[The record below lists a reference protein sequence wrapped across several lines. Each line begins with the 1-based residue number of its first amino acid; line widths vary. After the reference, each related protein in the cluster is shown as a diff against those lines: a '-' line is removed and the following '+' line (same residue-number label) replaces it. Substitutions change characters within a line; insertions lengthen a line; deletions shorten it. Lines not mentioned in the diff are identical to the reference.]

1 MRYSIFVIAAVLF
14 TVLTLNANATP
25 ISFVQT
31 GLGSGSFSGTPFS
44 DTPFIINAV
53 GDTSTI
59 HWDAR
64 LGDRLGD
71 RVGHQI
77 NLISASITVGNQW
90 TVFFPREYTQ
100 LVVRNDLQRIFF
112 DVTPPDAWTLLSGP
126 TSSLFADWDMLTSI
140 GPITGASS
148 GGFRFPAVGEENGQ
162 LIFSLESPMTFSAT
176 VQPVP
181 EPGTLILLAAG
192 FLGLAIYCRHA
203 KSI

>member
-1 MRYSIFVIAAVLF
+1 MRYSIFVMTAVLL
-14 TVLTLNANATP
+14 TVLTINANATP

-31 GLGSGSFSGTPFS
+31 GLGSGSFFGTAFS

-64 LGDRLGD
+64 LGE

-77 NLISASITVGNQW
+77 NLVSASITVGNEW
-90 TVFFPREYTQ
+90 TVFFPREFAQ
-100 LVVRNDLQRIFF
+100 LVVHNELRSIFF
-112 DVTPPDAWTLLSGP
+112 NVTPPDGWTLLGGP
-126 TSSLFADWDMLTSI
+126 TSSLFADWDMLSSI
-140 GPITGASS
+140 GPVTGESS
-148 GGFRFPAVGEENGQ
+148 GGFRFPLYGVPDGQ
-162 LIFSLESPMTFSAT
+162 LIFSLASPMTFSAT

-192 FLGLAIYCRHA
+192 FLALVIYCRYA
-203 KSI
+203 KSV

>member
-1 MRYSIFVIAAVLF
+1 MRYSIFVIAAVLL
-14 TVLTLNANATP
+14 TVLTMNANATP

-31 GLGSGSFSGTPFS
+31 GLGSGSFLGTPFS

-59 HWDAR
+59 HWDPR
-64 LGDRLGD
+64 LGTR
-71 RVGHQI
+71 RGHQI
-77 NLISASITVGNQW
+77 NLVSASITVGDGW
-90 TVFFPREYTQ
+90 TTTFPREYTQ
-100 LVVRNDLQRIFF
+100 FVVRNDLQMMFF
-112 DVTPPDAWTLLSGP
+112 DVTGPDGWTLLTGP
-126 TSSLFADWDMLTSI
+126 SSSLFADWDMLTSI
-140 GPITGASS
+140 GPVTGESS
-148 GGFRFPAVGEENGQ
+148 GGFRYPLYGEPDGQ
-162 LIFSLESPMTFSAT
+162 LIFSLVSPMTFSAT

>member
-14 TVLTLNANATP
+14 TVLTMNANATP

-31 GLGSGSFSGTPFS
+31 GLGSGSFFGTPFT

-59 HWDAR
+59 HWDPQ
-64 LGDRLGD
+64 LGTR
-71 RVGHQI
+71 RGHQI
-77 NLISASITVGNQW
+77 NLVSASISVGDEW
-90 TVFFPREYTQ
+90 TAFFGREYTQ
-100 LVVRNDLQRIFF
+100 FVVRNDLQMIFF

-162 LIFSLESPMTFSAT
+162 LIFSLTGPMTFSAT